1 LSLHLVL
8 FGVGRQFNIAVQ
20 QFSAHAQMM
29 DAAAW
34 AGSREMRTTSR
45 KSAFAGMA

>member
-34 AGSREMRTTSR
+34 AEMRTTSR